1 MTAVLEVRDLA
12 VDIPVEAG
20 TLHAVRGIS
29 FSIEAGR
36 TFCLVGESGCGKSMT
51 SLAIM
56 DLLPKGAQRRAT
68 ALTLSGRSL
77 KDLDGR
83 AMADIRGADMAMIFQ
98 EPMTSL
104 NPSFTVGDQLTESL
118 RRHRGTSRR
127 EAEARAI
134 SLLRTIGITAPEDRM
149 RQYPHQLSGGLR
161 QRIMIAM
168 AMMCDP
174 SLIIADEPTTALDV
188 TIQAQIL
195 RLLKSL
201 QSEFGTALLLITH
214 DLGIVSRMADDVA
227 VMYAGEIVEAGP
239 ADAIFR
245 NPQHPYTRG
254 LIGCLPSREQRRTS
268 GRLASIPGTVPS
280 LIGAFTGCAFRD
292 RCELA
297 IERCAEPVALRSL
310 ATERAVRCIRAGA
323 PIEETAA

>member
-1 MTAVLEVRDLA
+1 MTAVLEIQGLA

-29 FSIEAGR
+29 FSIESGR

-56 DLLPKGAQRRAT
+56 DLLPPGARRRADVL
-68 ALTLSGRSL
+68 ALSGRSL
-77 KDLDGR
+77 KELGGR

-104 NPSFTVGDQLTESL
+104 NPSFTIGDQLTESL

-127 EAEARAI
+127 EAEARAVSI
-134 SLLRTIGITAPEDRM
+134 LRTIGITAPESRM

-161 QRIMIAM
+161 QRNMIAM

-174 SLIIADEPTTALDV
+174 THIIADEPTTALDV

-201 QSEFGTALLLITH
+201 QAEFGTALLLNTH
-214 DLGIVSRMADDVA
+214 DHGIVDQFTKRVIELEHGKVVRD
-227 VMYAGEIVEAGP
+227 EASGSYG
-239 ADAIFR
+239 F
-245 NPQHPYTRG
+245 QH
-254 LIGCLPSREQRRTS
+254 
-268 GRLASIPGTVPS
+268 
-280 LIGAFTGCAFRD
+280 
-292 RCELA
+292 
-297 IERCAEPVALRSL
+297 
-310 ATERAVRCIRAGA
+310 
-323 PIEETAA
+323 